1 MIKKRDEII
10 ELADT
15 INDTPISIIDN
26 TTPTGPFL
34 NSKLDIIYEEN
45 TNINRISNVE
55 KNNYVFNNFKK
66 ENPENKILLQRENRR
81 IISIIRKTIS
91 KREEKNT
98 TILLIKNILFN
109 YKKDITLLRDDK
121 KNTLLHIYVELGDVS
136 SVKIILEIYI
146 EILKFSKSFYD
157 FLFLKNIENKN
168 VFDIAVKKGD
178 ANNIKLLYELIDNKN
193 NENKNLNKKEYINYL
208 YNNIFHIA
216 VNFNHIFPILF
227 FYEKLKPFY
236 KFFNNGY
243 ILNAH
248 ESNKNKMTPLH
259 CSCKNKNVK
268 IMDLLIDLGADINA
282 QDKKGQTPLY
292 YAVINNDERMVKHLL
307 LRGANKFIKD
317 ENNLRPYDLAFSL
330 GDKNL
335 VKILYHKN
343 CCQKHFCEDEIGPLS
358 KKNNSIILLIGL
370 LFTISIKLLIIFRFS
385 FVLNGIELDFNEIFA
400 LTSDFNKTNNI
411 TVSINEKPL
420 KLGDFFTCLD
430 KNCRIEEGLIFFNL
444 LIDLSLLAVF
454 IIFKCS
460 KEIFIKKNI
469 ESDGNTLFSL
479 YEKNENICVKCRISI
494 NDKIQHCLIC
504 DRCVENWDH
513 HCYWLNTCI
522 NDKNYTKFYAFVI
535 FTILFLLFNLLFYI
549 VCLNLILFSSKEIFV
564 QKIFNLEYR
573 SSPYLIIK
581 IIIICLGVYL
591 IFVFSYSLI
600 FIAIP
605 IIKYLISKSV
615 KFIKKKD
622 LNKNEIDYKA
632 LDGIVIDDDVDSNKN
647 LGVNV

>member
-1 MIKKRDEII
+1 MNKRRDEII

-26 TTPTGPFL
+26 TTPKGIFL

-45 TNINRISNVE
+45 TKMNRISNVE
-55 KNNYVFNNFKK
+55 KNSSILNNFKK

-98 TILLIKNILFN
+98 TILSIKNILIN
-109 YKKDITLLRDDK
+109 YKNDITLLRDDK
-121 KNTLLHIYVELGDVS
+121 KNTLLHIYVELGDIS
-136 SVKIILEIYI
+136 SIKIILEVYI
-146 EILKFSKSFYD
+146 QILNFSKTFYD

-178 ANNIKLLYELIDNKN
+178 ANNIKLLYELIE
-193 NENKNLNKKEYINYL
+193 NENKCLNKKEYMNYF

-216 VNFNHIFPILF
+216 ANFNKVFPILF

-236 KFFNNGY
+236 KFFNKGY
-243 ILNAH
+243 ILNSH
-248 ESNKNKMTPLH
+248 ESNKNKMTPIH

-268 IMDLLIDLGADINA
+268 IVDLFIDLGADIDA
-282 QDKKGQTPLY
+282 QDIKGRTPLH

-317 ENNLRPYDLAFSL
+317 ENKLSPYDLAFSL

-343 CCQKHFCEDEIGPLS
+343 CCQKQFCEDEIGPLS

-370 LFTISIKLLIIFRFS
+370 LFTIFIKLLIIFRFT
-385 FVLNGIELDFNEIFA
+385 FVLNGIELDFKEIFA
-400 LTSDFNKTNNI
+400 LTNDFNNTNNN
-411 TVSINEKPL
+411 TESINEKSL
-420 KLGDFFTCLD
+420 YLGDFFSCLD
-430 KNCRIEEGLIFFNL
+430 LNCRIEEGLIFFTL
-444 LIDLSLLAVF
+444 LIDLLLLLIF

-460 KEIFIKKNI
+460 KEIYIMKNI
-469 ESDGNTLFSL
+469 ESEDNTLFSL
-479 YEKNENICVKCRISI
+479 YEKNENICVKCRIII

-522 NDKNYTKFYAFVI
+522 NDKNYTKFHAFVV
-535 FTILFLLFNLLFYI
+535 FTILFLFFNLLFYI
-549 VCLNLILFSSKEIFV
+549 TCLYLLLSSKEIFV
-564 QKIFNLEYR
+564 QEIFNLEYD
-573 SSPYLIIK
+573 SFPFLVIK
-581 IIIICLGVYL
+581 IIIIVLGVYL

-600 FIAIP
+600 FIALP
-605 IIKYLISKSV
+605 IIKYLISKSM
-615 KFIKKKD
+615 KYIKKKD
-622 LNKNEIDYKA
+622 LNKNEMEYKA
-632 LDGIVIDDDVDSNKN
+632 LDHIVIDDDDSNKN
-647 LGVNV
+647 

>member
-1 MIKKRDEII
+1 MNKRRDEII

-26 TTPTGPFL
+26 TTPTGAFL

-55 KNNYVFNNFKK
+55 KNSNILNNFKR

-91 KREEKNT
+91 KKEERNT
-98 TILLIKNILFN
+98 TILLIKNILIN
-109 YKKDITLLRDDK
+109 YKNDITLLRDDK
-121 KNTLLHIYVELGDVS
+121 KNTLLHIYVELGDNS
-136 SVKIILEIYI
+136 AIKIILEVYI
-146 EILKFSKSFYD
+146 EILKVSQNFYD

-178 ANNIKLLYELIDNKN
+178 VNNIKFLYELIE
-193 NENKNLNKKEYINYL
+193 NENKYLNKKEYINYF

-216 VNFNHIFPILF
+216 ANSNKIFPILF

-248 ESNKNKMTPLH
+248 ESNKNKMTPIH

-268 IMDLLIDLGADINA
+268 IVDLLIDLGADFDA
-282 QDKKGQTPLY
+282 QDIKGRTPLH

-317 ENNLRPYDLAFSL
+317 ENNLSPYDLAFSL

-343 CCQKHFCEDEIGPLS
+343 CCQKQFCEDEIGPLS

-370 LFTISIKLLIIFRFS
+370 IFTIFIKLLIIFRFS
-385 FVLNGIELDFNEIFA
+385 FVLNGIELDFNEIFS
-400 LTSDFNKTNNI
+400 LTSGFNNTNNI
-411 TVSINEKPL
+411 TESNNEKSL
-420 KLGDFFTCLD
+420 YLGDFFSCVD
-430 KNCRIEEGLIFFNL
+430 KNCRIEEGLIFFALFIDLLLL
-444 LIDLSLLAVF
+444 LIF

-460 KEIFIKKNI
+460 KEIFMPKNI
-469 ESDGNTLFSL
+469 ESDDNTLFSL
-479 YEKNENICVKCRISI
+479 YEKNEMICVKCRIEI

-504 DRCVENWDH
+504 ERCVENWDH

-522 NDKNYTKFYAFVI
+522 NDKNYAKFHAFVI
-535 FTILFLLFNLLFYI
+535 FTILFLVFNLLFYI
-549 VCLNLILFSSKEIFV
+549 ACLYLLFSSNELFV
-564 QKIFNLEYR
+564 QEFFNLEYR
-573 SSPYLIIK
+573 SIPYYVIK
-581 IIIICLGVYL
+581 IIIICLGTYL
-591 IFVFSYSLI
+591 IFIFSYSLI
-600 FIAIP
+600 FIALP
-605 IIKYLISKSV
+605 IIKYLISKSI
-615 KFIKKKD
+615 KYIKKKD

-632 LDGIVIDDDVDSNKN
+632 LDGIVIDDDDSTKN
-647 LGVNV
+647 PGVNV

>member
-1 MIKKRDEII
+1 MNKRRDEII

-26 TTPTGPFL
+26 TTPKGIFL

-45 TNINRISNVE
+45 TNMNRISNLE
-55 KNNYVFNNFKK
+55 INSSILNNFKK

-98 TILLIKNILFN
+98 TILSIKNILIN
-109 YKKDITLLRDDK
+109 YKNDITLLRDDK
-121 KNTLLHIYVELGDVS
+121 KNTLLHIYVELGDIS
-136 SVKIILEIYI
+136 SIKIILEVYI
-146 EILKFSKSFYD
+146 QKLNFSKTFYD

-178 ANNIKLLYELIDNKN
+178 ANNIKLLYELIE
-193 NENKNLNKKEYINYL
+193 NENKYFNKKEYINYF

-216 VNFNHIFPILF
+216 ANFNKVFPILF

-268 IMDLLIDLGADINA
+268 IVDLLIDLGANIDA
-282 QDKKGQTPLY
+282 QDIKGRTPLH

-307 LRGANKFIKD
+307 LRGANKFIRD
-317 ENNLRPYDLAFSL
+317 ENNLSPYDLAFSL

-343 CCQKHFCEDEIGPLS
+343 YCQKQFCEDEIGPLS

-370 LFTISIKLLIIFRFS
+370 LFTIFIKLLIIFRFT
-385 FVLNGIELDFNEIFA
+385 FVLNGIELDFNEIFT
-400 LTSDFNKTNNI
+400 LTNDFNNTNNI
-411 TVSINEKPL
+411 TESINEKSL
-420 KLGDFFTCLD
+420 YLGDFFSCLD
-430 KNCRIEEGLIFFNL
+430 NNCRIEEGLIFLTL
-444 LIDLSLLAVF
+444 LIDLLLLLIF

-460 KEIFIKKNI
+460 KEIYIMKNI
-469 ESDGNTLFSL
+469 ESEDNTLFSL

-522 NDKNYTKFYAFVI
+522 NDKNYTKFHAFVV
-535 FTILFLLFNLLFYI
+535 FTILFLFFNLLFYI
-549 VCLNLILFSSKEIFV
+549 TCLYLLLSSKEIFV
-564 QKIFNLEYR
+564 REIFNLEYD
-573 SSPYLIIK
+573 SFPYLVIK

-600 FIAIP
+600 FIALP
-605 IIKYLISKSV
+605 IIKYLISKSM
-615 KFIKKKD
+615 KYIKKKD
-622 LNKNEIDYKA
+622 LNKNEMEYKA
-632 LDGIVIDDDVDSNKN
+632 LDHIVIEDDDSNKN
-647 LGVNV
+647 

>member
-1 MIKKRDEII
+1 MNKRRDEII

-26 TTPTGPFL
+26 TTPKGIFL

-45 TNINRISNVE
+45 TKMNRISNVE
-55 KNNYVFNNFKK
+55 KNSSILNNFKK

-98 TILLIKNILFN
+98 TILSIKNILIN
-109 YKKDITLLRDDK
+109 YKNDITLLRDDK
-121 KNTLLHIYVELGDVS
+121 KNTLLHIYVELGDIS
-136 SVKIILEIYI
+136 SIKIILEVYI
-146 EILKFSKSFYD
+146 EMLKFSKTFYD

-178 ANNIKLLYELIDNKN
+178 ANNIKLLYELIE
-193 NENKNLNKKEYINYL
+193 NENKCLNKKEYMNYF

-216 VNFNHIFPILF
+216 ANFNKVFPILF

-236 KFFNNGY
+236 KFFNKGY

-248 ESNKNKMTPLH
+248 ESNKNKMTPIH

-268 IMDLLIDLGADINA
+268 IVDLFIDLGADFDA
-282 QDKKGQTPLY
+282 QDIKGRTPLH

-317 ENNLRPYDLAFSL
+317 ENKLSPYDLAFSL

-343 CCQKHFCEDEIGPLS
+343 YCQKQFCEDEIGPLS

-370 LFTISIKLLIIFRFS
+370 LFTIFIKLLIIFRFT

-400 LTSDFNKTNNI
+400 LTNDFNNTNNN
-411 TVSINEKPL
+411 TENINEKSL
-420 KLGDFFTCLD
+420 YLGDFFSCLD
-430 KNCRIEEGLIFFNL
+430 NNCRIEEGLIFFTL
-444 LIDLSLLAVF
+444 LIDLLLLLIFV
-454 IIFKCS
+454 IFKCS
-460 KEIFIKKNI
+460 KEIYIMKNI
-469 ESDGNTLFSL
+469 ESEDNTLFSL
-479 YEKNENICVKCRISI
+479 YEKNENICVKCRILI

-522 NDKNYTKFYAFVI
+522 NDKNYTKFHAFVV
-535 FTILFLLFNLLFYI
+535 FTILFLFFNLLFYI
-549 VCLNLILFSSKEIFV
+549 TCLYLLLSSKEIFV
-564 QKIFNLEYR
+564 QEIFNLEYD
-573 SSPYLIIK
+573 SFPYLVIK
-581 IIIICLGVYL
+581 IIIIVLGVYL

-600 FIAIP
+600 FIALP
-605 IIKYLISKSV
+605 IIKYLISKSM

-622 LNKNEIDYKA
+622 LNKNEMEYKA
-632 LDGIVIDDDVDSNKN
+632 LDHIVIDDDDSTKN
-647 LGVNV
+647 

>member
-1 MIKKRDEII
+1 MNKRRDEII

-26 TTPTGPFL
+26 TTPTGAFL

-45 TNINRISNVE
+45 TNINRISNLE
-55 KNNYVFNNFKK
+55 KNSNILNNFKK

-91 KREEKNT
+91 KKEERNT
-98 TILLIKNILFN
+98 TILLIKNILIN
-109 YKKDITLLRDDK
+109 YKNDITLLRDDK
-121 KNTLLHIYVELGDVS
+121 KNTLLHIYVELGDNS
-136 SVKIILEIYI
+136 AIKIILEVYI
-146 EILKFSKSFYD
+146 EILKISQNFYD

-178 ANNIKLLYELIDNKN
+178 ANNIKFLYELIE
-193 NENKNLNKKEYINYL
+193 NENKYLNKKEYINYF

-216 VNFNHIFPILF
+216 ANSNKIFPILF

-248 ESNKNKMTPLH
+248 ESNKNKMTPIH

-268 IMDLLIDLGADINA
+268 IVDLLIDLGADFDA
-282 QDKKGQTPLY
+282 QDIKGRTPLH

-317 ENNLRPYDLAFSL
+317 ENNLSPYDLAFSL

-343 CCQKHFCEDEIGPLS
+343 CCQKQFCEDEIGPLS

-370 LFTISIKLLIIFRFS
+370 IFTIFIKLLIIFRFS
-385 FVLNGIELDFNEIFA
+385 FVLNGIELDFNQIFS
-400 LTSDFNKTNNI
+400 LTSDFNNKNNI
-411 TVSINEKPL
+411 TESNNEKSL
-420 KLGDFFTCLD
+420 YLGDFFSCVD
-430 KNCRIEEGLIFFNL
+430 KNCRIEEGLIFFTLFIDLLLL
-444 LIDLSLLAVF
+444 LIF

-460 KEIFIKKNI
+460 KEIFIPKNI
-469 ESDGNTLFSL
+469 ESNDNTLFSL
-479 YEKNENICVKCRISI
+479 YEKNEMICVKCRIEI

-504 DRCVENWDH
+504 ERCVENWDH

-522 NDKNYTKFYAFVI
+522 NDKNYTKFHVFVI
-535 FTILFLLFNLLFYI
+535 FTILFLIFNLLFYI
-549 VCLNLILFSSKEIFV
+549 ACLYLLFSSNELFV
-564 QKIFNLEYR
+564 QEFFNLEYR
-573 SSPYLIIK
+573 SIPYYVIK
-581 IIIICLGVYL
+581 IIIICLGAYL

-600 FIAIP
+600 FIALP
-605 IIKYLISKSV
+605 IIKYLISKSI
-615 KFIKKKD
+615 KYIKKKD

-632 LDGIVIDDDVDSNKN
+632 LDGIIIDDDDSTKN
-647 LGVNV
+647 PGVNV